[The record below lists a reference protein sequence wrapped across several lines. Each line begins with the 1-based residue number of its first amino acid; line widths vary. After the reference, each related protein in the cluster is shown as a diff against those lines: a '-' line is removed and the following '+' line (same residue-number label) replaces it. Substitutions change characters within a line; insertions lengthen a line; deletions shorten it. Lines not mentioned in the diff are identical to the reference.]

1 VLDSFVALVV
11 RMGSATYPFRAFT
24 DIGGL
29 ISFGNISIY
38 RRAATYADSI
48 LRGTKP
54 GELPLQSPRPP
65 RANEVME

>member
-1 VLDSFVALVV
+1 
-11 RMGSATYPFRAFT
+11 MGSATYPFRAFT

-29 ISFGNISIY
+29 ISFGNDNINIY

-54 GELPLQSPRPP
+54 GELALQFPRPP